1 MFHSFLSIAFYLT
14 FGNSL
19 SHASCWYLS
28 SRKNGRRR
36 RNQWFLLMPP
46 FTTTSLTW
54 LCKIYLAHYDSQKSL
69 FHFLCHFLLSLIL
82 GERHFVIWNFSQ
94 APVYLKKKSKFC
106 VSNFFFLFLFYRPLQ
121 KQIDRA
127 STRMH
132 GLLFSGTFGALP
144 QLHPVHTRFHS
155 LLTILAVSWFEPK
168 SIKLLASNHLWTTFT
183 RWVQPFYCKVIGN

>member
-94 APVYLKKKSKFC
+94 APVYLKKKKVNSVFLI
-106 VSNFFFLFLFYRPLQ
+106 SFFSSFFTDLSRNKLTELPQECTDYYSLERLVLYHNSIRSIPDSIVYLQSLQFLDLSRNQLSYLPPTICELPLQ
-121 KQIDRA
+121 
-127 STRMH
+127 
-132 GLLFSGTFGALP
+132 G
-144 QLHPVHTRFHS
+144 
-155 LLTILAVSWFEPK
+155 EY
-168 SIKLLASNHLWTTFT
+168 NHFT
-183 RWVQPFYCKVIGN
+183 VK